1 MRAVSTRSFADCS
14 ARSLD
19 LADCRSRDEE
29 RSARVLGVVGGTIL
43 DSWLVLGTP

>member
-29 RSARVLGVVGGTIL
+29 RSARVLGVVVGTIL
-43 DSWLVLGTP
+43 DSWLALGTP